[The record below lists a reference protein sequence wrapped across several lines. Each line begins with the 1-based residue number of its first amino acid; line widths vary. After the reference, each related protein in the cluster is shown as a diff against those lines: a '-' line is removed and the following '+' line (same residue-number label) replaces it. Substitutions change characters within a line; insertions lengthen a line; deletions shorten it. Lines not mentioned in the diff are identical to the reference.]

1 MRLIDKDPEL
11 YVPDISERDN
21 DCFLIASVQN
31 SGNMFI
37 HFVIQENTG
46 LFFVMGDLITG
57 DPSQNPK
64 PVKWTDSY
72 NRGHTNIMNLM
83 IAQYHAYDDWNTK
96 FVVLESLPEV
106 TRFLE
111 EFGIRGDLRRFA
123 IDLWNSKQKGNQ
135 NL

>member
-1 MRLIDKDPEL
+1 MRVIDKDPEL

-46 LFFVMGDLITG
+46 LFFIMGDLITG
-57 DPSQNPK
+57 DPDQNQN

-83 IAQYHAYDDWNTK
+83 TAQYHAYSGWDTK
-96 FVVLESLPEV
+96 FVVLESLSEV

-111 EFGIRGDLRRFA
+111 EFRILGNLRQFA
-123 IDLWNSKQKGNQ
+123 IDLWNSKRR
-135 NL
+135 

>member
-1 MRLIDKDPEL
+1 MRVIDKDPEL

-46 LFFVMGDLITG
+46 LFFIMGDIITG
-57 DPSQNPK
+57 DPDQNQN

-83 IAQYHAYDDWNTK
+83 TAQYHAYSGWDTK
-96 FVVLESLPEV
+96 FVVLESLSEV

-111 EFGIRGDLRRFA
+111 EFRILGNLRQFA
-123 IDLWNSKQKGNQ
+123 IELWNSKRR
-135 NL
+135 

>member
-1 MRLIDKDPEL
+1 MRVIDKDPEL
-11 YVPDISERDN
+11 YVPDISNKDN
-21 DCFLIASVQN
+21 DYFLVASVQN
-31 SGNMFI
+31 SGMFI

-72 NRGHTNIMNLM
+72 NRGHTNIINLM
-83 IAQYHAYDDWNTK
+83 TAQYHAYSGWDTK

-111 EFGIRGDLRRFA
+111 EFRILGNLRQFA
-123 IDLWNSKQKGNQ
+123 IELWNSKRR
-135 NL
+135 